1 MENREIVK
9 VGEETDLP
17 LAGALTFGVIDRG
30 TNLLQIRP
38 VSGCNLSCPFCSVD
52 EGPVGNK
59 QARYEVSLDYMV
71 EYAGAMVAR
80 KNCDDIEMH
89 IDGCGEPLFYPR
101 MVELVESLSSMEG
114 VETVSMQTNG
124 LLLDRKMIGD
134 LEEAGLDRINL
145 TINSMDRDT
154 AKFMAGTDIYDLD
167 KVLEN
172 AKTIVGSEIDLLI
185 APVWIDGFND
195 DGIEDI
201 VEYVKDL
208 GAGEKWPALG
218 IQKYR
223 EHKNGRKIDGY
234 EEISWERF
242 YSKLEDLEEKYSIK
256 LKLGPE
262 DFGIYKVG
270 FSLPRVF
277 KRREKIGVDVM
288 APGWNPGQKL
298 GVANHRT
305 ITILNGKYIPVG
317 ERVTVEILK
326 SKHNLYLARAV

>member
-1 MENREIVK
+1 MESGEIVR
-9 VGEETDLP
+9 VGEDVDLP
-17 LAGALTFGVIDRG
+17 LTGALTFGIVDRG

-59 QARYEVSLDYMV
+59 QARYEVSLDYLV

-89 IDGCGEPLFYPR
+89 IDGCGEPLLYPR
-101 MVELVESLSSMEG
+101 MVELVERLSSMEG

-124 LLLDRKMIGD
+124 LLLDRDMIGD
-134 LEEAGLDRINL
+134 LEEAGLSRINL
-145 TINSMDRDT
+145 TINTMDSDK
-154 AKFMAGTDIYDLD
+154 AKFMAGTDMYDLSR
-167 KVLEN
+167 VLEN
-172 AKTIVGSEIDLLI
+172 AKRIADSKIDLLI

-195 DGIEDI
+195 KGIEDI
-201 VEYVKDL
+201 VEYVIDI
-208 GAGEKWPALG
+208 GVGEKWPALG

-223 EHKNGRKIDGY
+223 EHKNGRKVDDYG
-234 EEISWERF
+234 EIPWRRF
-242 YSKLEDLEEKYSIK
+242 YSKLEDIEEKYNIN

-277 KRREKIGVDVM
+277 RRREKTGVKVM

-305 ITILNGKYIPVG
+305 ITILNGKDIPVG
-317 ERVTVEILK
+317 EKVTVEILK